1 MRSRVSPADLRTA
14 RLRRPC
20 RSSVRGWRVTIEP
33 SVYRS
38 HRLACTLKGGVPS
51 CALAVA
57 IATAF
62 GAVIAAFVANIIT
75 PLIAAIGGEP
85 DFGDLAF
92 TVNGSRFQYGLF
104 INAAITFLII
114 AAVVFFLVVR
124 PYNAFRTRFQREG
137 DDDVP
142 PPEYAV
148 ETAPADAL
156 PDRLNDR
163 AADGWRVVSVG
174 EAGEGALSAVL
185 VKGEA

>member
-1 MRSRVSPADLRTA
+1 VKNALRDFKEF
-14 RLRRPC
+14 
-20 RSSVRGWRVTIEP
+20 V
-33 SVYRS
+33 
-38 HRLACTLKGGVPS
+38 LKGDVVALGV
-51 CALAVA
+51 AVI

-92 TVNGSRFQYGLF
+92 TINGSRFQYGLF
-104 INAAITFLII
+104 FNALITFLII
-114 AAVVFFLVVR
+114 AAV
-124 PYNAFRTRFQREG
+124 
-137 DDDVP
+137 VP

-156 PDRLNDR
+156 PGRLNAR

-174 EAGEGALSAVL
+174 EGGEGALSAVL
-185 VKGEA
+185 VKGDGSAALLSGP

>member
-1 MRSRVSPADLRTA
+1 LAD
-14 RLRRPC
+14 
-20 RSSVRGWRVTIEP
+20 VRN
-33 SVYRS
+33 
-38 HRLACTLKGGVPS
+38 
-51 CALAVA
+51 AL
-57 IATAF
+57 
-62 GAVIAAFVANIIT
+62 
-75 PLIAAIGGEP
+75 
-85 DFGDLAF
+85 

-163 AADGWRVVSVG
+163 AADGWRWCRW
-174 EAGEGALSAVL
+174 ARRARAPSARCC
-185 VKGEA
+185 

>member
-1 MRSRVSPADLRTA
+1 VKNALRDFKEF
-14 RLRRPC
+14 
-20 RSSVRGWRVTIEP
+20 V
-33 SVYRS
+33 
-38 HRLACTLKGGVPS
+38 LKGDVVALGV
-51 CALAVA
+51 AVI

-92 TVNGSRFQYGLF
+92 TINGSRFQYGLF
-104 INAAITFLII
+104 FNALITFLII

-124 PYNAFRTRFQREG
+124 PYNAFRKRVQREG

-156 PDRLNDR
+156 PGRLNAR
-163 AADGWRVVSVG
+163 AAGGWRVVSVG
-174 EAGEGALSAVL
+174 EGGAGALSAVL
-185 VKGEA
+185 VKGGD

>member
-1 MRSRVSPADLRTA
+1 MKNALRDFKA
-14 RLRRPC
+14 F
-20 RSSVRGWRVTIEP
+20 V
-33 SVYRS
+33 
-38 HRLACTLKGGVPS
+38 LKGDVV
-51 CALAVA
+51 ALAVA
-57 IATAF
+57 VIIATAF

-104 INAAITFLII
+104 INAAITFLIV

-148 ETAPADAL
+148 EIAPAVAL